1 MLAPNFMGGLGFP
14 QHTLGILKKIS
25 KLYHNPEN
33 SRNIFCRPR
42 ATELC
47 TQTFLLLH
55 AEPTV
60 L

>member
-1 MLAPNFMGGLGFP
+1 MLALNFMGGLGFP

-33 SRNIFCRPR
+33 SRTFFCSPT

-47 TQTFLLLH
+47 T
-55 AEPTV
+55 
-60 L
+60 